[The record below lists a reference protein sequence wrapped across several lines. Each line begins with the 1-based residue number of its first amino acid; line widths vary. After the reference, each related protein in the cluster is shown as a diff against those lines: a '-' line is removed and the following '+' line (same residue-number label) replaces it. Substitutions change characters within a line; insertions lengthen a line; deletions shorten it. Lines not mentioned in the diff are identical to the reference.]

1 MKNLVYLATI
11 FFLSSTYVSG
21 VSAQGINQAEVCLDH
36 YPTGRPEV
44 VSQEKAKLD
53 RRGFWLCEDNYAVLF
68 DPATKTPLWV
78 AESLN
83 GQEQANTFI
92 DRADSFKKNPR
103 VASGAQASLDDYRGS
118 GMDRGHMAPAANMLT
133 ERAME
138 QSFFLTNIV
147 PQVGQNMNRTIWADL
162 EGLARKWSTK
172 RGQIVVFTGPIFSP
186 DSPTVGKSK
195 VLVPSHLYKIA
206 FDMRTSE
213 AIAFIVP
220 NQQIVTRKTKTLDA
234 GNPNLPQSLPEYA
247 INCSKLCVLDDFI
260 VSVQDIENKTGISFF
275 PKITNRSS
283 LATKSRMWPAR

>member
-1 MKNLVYLATI
+1 MKNLVILASL
-11 FFLSSTYVSG
+11 FFLTGTYIKD
-21 VSAQGINQAEVCLDH
+21 VSAQGINQAPVCLDH

-44 VSQEKAKLD
+44 ISAEKEKLD

-83 GQEQANTFI
+83 GEDQATTFVE
-92 DRADSFKKNPR
+92 RADSFKKNPK
-103 VASGAQASLDDYRGS
+103 VPGGAQAGLEDYRGS
-118 GMDRGHMAPAANMLT
+118 GLDRGHMAPAANMLT

-147 PQVGQNMNRTIWADL
+147 PQVGSNMNRTIWADL

-172 RGQIVVFTGPIFSP
+172 RGQVVVFTGPIFSP
-186 DSPTVGKSK
+186 DSPVIGKSK

-213 AIAFIVP
+213 SIAFIIP
-220 NQQIVTRKTKTLDA
+220 NQQIVTRKTRSLDD
-234 GNPNLPQSLPEYA
+234 GNPNIPQSLPQYA
-247 INCSKLCVLDDFI
+247 VNCSKLCVLDDFI
-260 VSVQDIENKTGISFF
+260 VSVQDIENKTGINFF
-275 PKITNRSS
+275 PKMVNRQG
-283 LATKSRMWPAR
+283 LAKKSKMWPAR